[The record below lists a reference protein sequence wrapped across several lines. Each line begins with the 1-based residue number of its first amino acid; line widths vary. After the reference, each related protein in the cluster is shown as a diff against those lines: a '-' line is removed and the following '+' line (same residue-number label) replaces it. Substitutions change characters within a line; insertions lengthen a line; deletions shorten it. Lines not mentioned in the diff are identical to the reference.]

1 MRVVSKEELTD
12 WRGLKAHSAM
22 FVLASTIAPASRIFR
37 TMKASSGGTLSASA
51 MDPPVVTMSCVSKLS
66 LTSIGTQKSG
76 PVASPAASAAS
87 SRSAR
92 SRAWGLSTV
101 IALTASS

>member
-1 MRVVSKEELTD
+1 
-12 WRGLKAHSAM
+12 M
-22 FVLASTIAPASRIFR
+22 FVLAITIPSASRIFR
-37 TMKASSGGTLSASA
+37 TMKASSGGRLSASA

-76 PVASPAASAAS
+76 PIVSPAACAAS

-92 SRAWGLSTV
+92 SRARGLSTV
-101 IALTASS
+101 IALIASS